1 MQEIP
6 ALITDLTI
14 ILVVA
19 ALTTLLCKKIN
30 LPSVLGYILAG
41 FLAGPVVQ
49 FLPTIED
56 LGSIEVWSD
65 IGVIFLMFGLGLEFS
80 VHKMAEVGVP
90 GFLSAGVQAVGMG
103 AVGVLVGLALGW
115 GTMNSVFLGVMLA
128 MSSTI
133 SKLGWG
139 SGAAPKLIST
149 IVVVGLVVVAGIFG
163 YDLIMRCQQVITI
176 VTGVITVGFFILGWG
191 HIDFDAIGRIPSGGL
206 PAMLG
211 CCFFVMTGFGL
222 GWVNIAAD
230 YSRYLPRKSSNSG
243 IVFWTTFGASIA
255 NVLLIFYGL
264 LLAGSNAKLAENVG
278 NDPIGAMASILP
290 IWYLIPYTIVA
301 VLGLMSGSIMDNYSN
316 GLALLSFGVKLPRT
330 AAAGLTAAL
339 TVAGV
344 VYVTFFS
351 DTFIGPFQ
359 GFLTT
364 LGVPMAVWAGMFVT
378 DVIVRKKDYSTPD
391 LYDPNGRYGKWN
403 VKSFVILAVGTIL
416 GWGLVVN
423 TAANWLTWQGYLLF
437 LIGGKDGSWAS
448 ANLGVIV
455 ALLVGL
461 FGALAFQRGDIAKQE
476 ADLPASETADAI
488 EAK

>member
-1 MQEIP
+1 MSKDKGALTVEEQGIDTISEEERKGTP
-6 ALITDLTI
+6 ASLFWPWFAANVSVFAMSYGAWALGFGISFWQATIMTTIGVVVSFLLVGVISIAGKRGNAPTMVLTRATFG
-14 ILVVA
+14 VEGAKVPA
-19 ALTTLLCKKIN
+19 ALSWIAT
-30 LPSVLGYILAG
+30 
-41 FLAGPVVQ
+41 
-49 FLPTIED
+49 
-56 LGSIEVWSD
+56 
-65 IGVIFLMFGLGLEFS
+65 
-80 VHKMAEVGVP
+80 
-90 GFLSAGVQAVGMG
+90 
-103 AVGVLVGLALGW
+103 LGW
-115 GTMNSVFLGVMLA
+115 EISLTTTAVLA

-264 LLAGSNAKLAENVG
+264 LLAGSNAKLAETSATTRSARWLHPAHLVPHPVHHRRRAG
-278 NDPIGAMASILP
+278 PHVRLHHGQ
-290 IWYLIPYTIVA
+290 
-301 VLGLMSGSIMDNYSN
+301 
-316 GLALLSFGVKLPRT
+316 LLQRT
-330 AAAGLTAAL
+330 GIAELRRQTAPHRAAGLTAAL

>member
-1 MQEIP
+1 
-6 ALITDLTI
+6 
-14 ILVVA
+14 
-19 ALTTLLCKKIN
+19 
-30 LPSVLGYILAG
+30 
-41 FLAGPVVQ
+41 
-49 FLPTIED
+49 
-56 LGSIEVWSD
+56 
-65 IGVIFLMFGLGLEFS
+65 
-80 VHKMAEVGVP
+80 
-90 GFLSAGVQAVGMG
+90 
-103 AVGVLVGLALGW
+103 
-115 GTMNSVFLGVMLA
+115 

-290 IWYLIPYTIVA
+290 
-301 VLGLMSGSIMDNYSN
+301 SGTSS
-316 GLALLSFGVKLPRT
+316 RT
-330 AAAGLTAAL
+330 P
-339 TVAGV
+339 
-344 VYVTFFS
+344 S
-351 DTFIGPFQ
+351 SPC
-359 GFLTT
+359 
-364 LGVPMAVWAGMFVT
+364 
-378 DVIVRKKDYSTPD
+378 
-391 LYDPNGRYGKWN
+391 
-403 VKSFVILAVGTIL
+403 
-416 GWGLVVN
+416 
-423 TAANWLTWQGYLLF
+423 
-437 LIGGKDGSWAS
+437 WAS
-448 ANLGVIV
+448 C
-455 ALLVGL
+455 
-461 FGALAFQRGDIAKQE
+461 
-476 ADLPASETADAI
+476 PAPSWTTTPTDWHC
-488 EAK
+488 

>member
-1 MQEIP
+1 M
-6 ALITDLTI
+6 
-14 ILVVA
+14 
-19 ALTTLLCKKIN
+19 
-30 LPSVLGYILAG
+30 
-41 FLAGPVVQ
+41 
-49 FLPTIED
+49 
-56 LGSIEVWSD
+56 
-65 IGVIFLMFGLGLEFS
+65 
-80 VHKMAEVGVP
+80 
-90 GFLSAGVQAVGMG
+90 
-103 AVGVLVGLALGW
+103 
-115 GTMNSVFLGVMLA
+115 
-128 MSSTI
+128 
-133 SKLGWG
+133 
-139 SGAAPKLIST
+139 
-149 IVVVGLVVVAGIFG
+149 
-163 YDLIMRCQQVITI
+163 
-176 VTGVITVGFFILGWG
+176 
-191 HIDFDAIGRIPSGGL
+191 
-206 PAMLG
+206 
-211 CCFFVMTGFGL
+211 
-222 GWVNIAAD
+222 
-230 YSRYLPRKSSNSG
+230 
-243 IVFWTTFGASIA
+243 
-255 NVLLIFYGL
+255 
-264 LLAGSNAKLAENVG
+264 
-278 NDPIGAMASILP
+278 
-290 IWYLIPYTIVA
+290 
-301 VLGLMSGSIMDNYSN
+301 
-316 GLALLSFGVKLPRT
+316 
-330 AAAGLTAAL
+330 
-339 TVAGV
+339 AGV